1 MIPIGLKLK
10 SIKVAHTAHIPFRK
24 VLPVHVQNP
33 SVKIE
38 SRTQTTHATF
48 RGISVTTTNKTLD
61 ARQAADPV
69 ARVPGLNGGGRIKAF
84 SSRLSRRLSSP
95 ATPASQGHNRRR
107 PAPTAVQVTD
117 RSRFTTSNRARR
129 LRSIIF
135 LAFDLRSR
143 LALQQLPRCALA
155 SRRI

>member
-24 VLPVHVQNP
+24 VLPDPTPAIYVQNP

-38 SRTQTTHATF
+38 SRTHRTHATF

-69 ARVPGLNGGGRIKAF
+69 VAF
-84 SSRLSRRLSSP
+84 P
-95 ATPASQGHNRRR
+95 
-107 PAPTAVQVTD
+107 V
-117 RSRFTTSNRARR
+117 
-129 LRSIIF
+129 
-135 LAFDLRSR
+135 
-143 LALQQLPRCALA
+143 
-155 SRRI
+155 